1 MSNIS
6 FRFKRI
12 SDQTEVS
19 ADEVDRQVCLAFGL
33 TYGNLND
40 SGHPDYGHFPLDPST
55 YGQDYISWYGFIS
68 VILWWGDV
76 PSGSHSM
83 SDLLGDYVFD
93 VWDEAIAW
101 PEDSIILAAR
111 LFKFLHKQGL
121 YLDVSRF

>member
-19 ADEVDRQVCLAFGL
+19 ADEVDRQVCQAFGL

-68 VILWWGDV
+68 VILWWGDRKTV
-76 PSGSHSM
+76 SFWQPDCSSSSTNKAFILTYPGSSSL
-83 SDLLGDYVFD
+83 SD
-93 VWDEAIAW
+93 I
-101 PEDSIILAAR
+101 S
-111 LFKFLHKQGL
+111 
-121 YLDVSRF
+121 